1 MPEFLQYGFMLR
13 ALIAGL
19 MVAAICPVIG
29 LFLVLRRLSLIAD
42 TLAHVSLAGIALGL
56 LLGFSPTVGALGVA
70 ILGAVGIERL
80 RASGRLPGEA
90 ALALFLSGGFALAVV
105 LLSFARG
112 FNADLFAYLF
122 GSLLTVTPLDLLLI
136 LGLGGL
142 VGAAVIIFYKELFAI
157 AFNEEL
163 ARVAGIPVG
172 AINLLLTLLTALT
185 VIVAMRVVG
194 ILLVS
199 AMLVIPTVTA
209 LQLSRG
215 FKSALSLAVAF
226 GLAAVLLG
234 LTAAYYLNLAA
245 GGAIV
250 LVALA
255 LFAGVSLTKRRLAH
269 ETA

>member
-19 MVAAICPVIG
+19 MVGAICPAIG

-42 TLAHVSLAGIALGL
+42 TLAHVSLAGVALGL
-56 LLGFSPTVGALGVA
+56 LLGFSPTLGALGVA
-70 ILGAVGIERL
+70 LLGAVGIEQL
-80 RASGRLPGEA
+80 RASGRLYGEA
-90 ALALFLSGGFALAVV
+90 ALAIFLSGGFALAVV
-105 LLSFARG
+105 LLSFARR

-122 GSLLTVTPLDLLLI
+122 GSLLTVSPLDLLLI

-142 VGAAVIIFYKELFAI
+142 VGATVVIFYKELFAI

-163 ARVAGIPVG
+163 ARVAGIRVG

-185 VIVAMRVVG
+185 VVIAMRVVG

-199 AMLVIPTVTA
+199 AMLVVPTVTA
-209 LQLSRG
+209 LQLSRS
-215 FKSALSLAVAF
+215 FQSALTLAVAF
-226 GLAAVLLG
+226 ALGAVLLG
-234 LTAAYYLNLAA
+234 LGAAYYLNLAA

-255 LFAGVSLTKRRLAH
+255 LFAGVSFVRRGLIHQNA
-269 ETA
+269 

>member
-29 LFLVLRRLSLIAD
+29 LFLVLRRLPLIAD
-42 TLAHVSLAGIALGL
+42 TLAHVSLAGVALGL
-56 LLGFSPTVGALGVA
+56 LFGFSPTLGALGVA
-70 ILGAVGIERL
+70 LLGAVGIERL

-90 ALALFLSGGFALAVV
+90 ALALFLSGGLALAVV
-105 LLSFARG
+105 FLSFARG

-122 GSLLTVTPLDLLLI
+122 GSLLTVSPLDLLVI
-136 LGLGGL
+136 LGVGGL
-142 VGAAVIIFYKELFAI
+142 VGAAVVIFYKELFAI
-157 AFNEEL
+157 ALNEEL

-185 VIVAMRVVG
+185 VVVAMRVVG

-209 LQLSRG
+209 LQLSHG

-226 GLAAVLLG
+226 ALAAVLLG
-234 LTAAYYLNLAA
+234 LIAAYYLNLAA

-255 LFAGVSLTKRRLAH
+255 LFAGVSLTKRRSAH
-269 ETA
+269 QTA

>member
-13 ALIAGL
+13 ALVAGL
-19 MVAAICPVIG
+19 AVAAICPAIG

-42 TLAHVSLAGIALGL
+42 TLAHVSLAGVALGL
-56 LLGFSPTVGALGVA
+56 LLGFPPTLGALGVA
-70 ILGAVGIERL
+70 LVGAAGIERL

-90 ALALFLSGGFALAVV
+90 ALAIFLSGGFAVAVV

-122 GSLLTVTPLDLLLI
+122 GSLLTVSPLDLLLI
-136 LGLGGL
+136 LALGGL
-142 VGAAVIIFYKELFAI
+142 VGGTVVLFYKELFAI
-157 AFNEEL
+157 TFNEEL

-185 VIVAMRVVG
+185 VVIAMRVVG

-209 LQLSRG
+209 LQLSRS
-215 FKSALSLAVAF
+215 FRSALTLAVAF
-226 GLAAVLLG
+226 ALAAVLGG
-234 LTAAYYLNLAA
+234 LIAAYYLNLAA

-255 LFAGVSLTKRRLAH
+255 FFAGVFLVRRGPVHQSA
-269 ETA
+269 

>member
-1 MPEFLQYGFMLR
+1 MPEFLQYGFMIR

-19 MVAAICPVIG
+19 AVGAICPAIG

-42 TLAHVSLAGIALGL
+42 TLAHVSLAGVALGL
-56 LLGFSPTVGALGVA
+56 LLGFSPTLGALGVA
-70 ILGAVGIERL
+70 LLGAVGIEKL

-90 ALALFLSGGFALAVV
+90 ALALFLSGGFAVAVV
-105 LLSFARG
+105 LLSLARG

-122 GSLLTVTPLDLLLI
+122 GSLLTVSPRELLLI
-136 LGLGGL
+136 LGLAAL
-142 VGAAVIIFYKELFAI
+142 VAAAVLLFYKELFAI
-157 AFNEEL
+157 TFNEEL

-172 AINLLLTLLTALT
+172 TINLLLTLLTALT
-185 VIVAMRVVG
+185 IVTAMRVVG

-199 AMLVIPTVTA
+199 AMLVVPTVTA

-215 FKSALSLAVAF
+215 FRSALTLAVAF
-226 GLAAVLLG
+226 ALTAVFLG
-234 LTAAYYLNLAA
+234 LVAAYYLNLAA

-255 LFAGVSLTKRRLAH
+255 LFAGVSLIRRGPLRQSA
-269 ETA
+269 